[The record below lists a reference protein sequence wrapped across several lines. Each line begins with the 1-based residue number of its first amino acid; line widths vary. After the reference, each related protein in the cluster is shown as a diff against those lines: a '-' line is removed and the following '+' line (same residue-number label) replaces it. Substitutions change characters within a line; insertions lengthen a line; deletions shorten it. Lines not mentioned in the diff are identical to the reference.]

1 MSLLRYPEPRYHGD
15 GGEVSATYR
24 PAGQRPDLTY
34 PSSGVT
40 IDYLATGASSDGDF
54 GLYRWTAGPEESG
67 PAPHFHR
74 TISESFF
81 ILSGTMRIYNGKEWL
96 ETNAGD
102 YVYVPPGGLHGF
114 RSVTGVPASM
124 LLLFTPGAP
133 REGYFEGLID
143 VAASQMSDEEKAAF
157 YEQHDNHWV

>member
-1 MSLLRYPEPRYHGD
+1 MSLLSYPEARYHGS

-24 PAGQRPDLTY
+24 PAGQAPNLTY
-34 PSSGVT
+34 PASGVT

-81 ILSGTMRIYNGKEWL
+81 ILSGTMRIYNGTEWL
-96 ETNAGD
+96 ETTAGD

-133 REGYFEGLID
+133 REGYFEGLIN
-143 VAASQMSDEEKAAF
+143 VANMTDEEKTAF
-157 YEQHDNHWV
+157 YEHHDNHWV

>member
-1 MSLLRYPEPRYHGD
+1 MSLLSYPESRYHGD
-15 GGEVSATYR
+15 GGEVSATFR

-54 GLYRWTAGPEESG
+54 GLYRWTAGPTESG

-81 ILSGTMRIYNGKEWL
+81 ILDGTMRIYTGTEWI
-96 ETNAGD
+96 ETHAGD

-133 REGYFEGLID
+133 REGYFEGLIE
-143 VAASQMSDEEKAAF
+143 VAGGQLSDEQKSAF
-157 YEQHDNHWV
+157 YERHDNHWA